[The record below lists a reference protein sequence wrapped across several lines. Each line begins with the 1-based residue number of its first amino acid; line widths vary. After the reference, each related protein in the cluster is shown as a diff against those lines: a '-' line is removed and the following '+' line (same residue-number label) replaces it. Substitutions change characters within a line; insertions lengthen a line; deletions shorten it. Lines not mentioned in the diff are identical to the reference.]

1 MICILMALDSLKI
14 SGVYVVLPCV
24 TLFLNLR
31 ARHCRAIIGVTR
43 VQMQCWAFAFSLVAE
58 WVLLMHSNLH

>member
-1 MICILMALDSLKI
+1 MAFDLLKI

-24 TLFLNLR
+24 ILFPDLR
-31 ARHCRAIIGVTR
+31 ARHCRAIIGVIR
-43 VQMQCWAFAFSLVAE
+43 VQMQSWAFAFSLVAE